1 MLVIGICGASGS
13 GKSTLAEEIAAAL
26 PCSTVIIGQD
36 WYYKDHSH
44 LPFEERVELNYDA
57 PAIFDYDEL
66 YADVLALSRGIPITK
81 KGYDYSR
88 HIRADTDEIIE
99 PPEVLLLE
107 GIHIFYDRRL
117 RELMHLKVYM
127 HVDVDV
133 CLLRRIQRD
142 IKERGRSIDGIAKQY
157 LSTVKP
163 MYEQHVS
170 KYIKLCDFAVMR
182 GGRNRQSIEAITA
195 YVNELR
201 RRTPPAEPLLCEE
214 E

>member
-1 MLVIGICGASGS
+1 MIVIGICGASGS
-13 GKSTLAEEIAAAL
+13 GKSTLAEEIKAAL
-26 PCSTVIIGQD
+26 SCRTVIIGQD

-66 YADVLALSRGIPITK
+66 YGDVTALSQGRSITR
-81 KGYDYSR
+81 KGYDYAQ
-88 HIRADTDEIIE
+88 HMRADTDEIID
-99 PPEVLLLE
+99 PPDVLILE
-107 GIHIFYDRRL
+107 GINIFYEKRL
-117 RELMHLKVYM
+117 RDLMHLKVYM

-142 IKERGRSIDGIAKQY
+142 IKERGRAIDGIAHQY

-163 MYEQHVS
+163 MYELHVS

-195 YVNELR
+195 YVDQLLK
-201 RRTPPAEPLLCEE
+201 RTPPAEPLRQEE
-214 E
+214 